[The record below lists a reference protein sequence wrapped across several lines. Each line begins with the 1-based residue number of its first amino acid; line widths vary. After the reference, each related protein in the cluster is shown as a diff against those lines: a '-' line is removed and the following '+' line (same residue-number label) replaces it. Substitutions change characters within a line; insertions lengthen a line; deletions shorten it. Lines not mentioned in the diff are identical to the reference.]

1 MNIVTTQPSVS
12 VITGGASGIGL
23 ACARLLL
30 ERGDRVVVLDLPRA
44 AVPADLREAGVR
56 GVACDVSDEQSV
68 RKAAEAVEADHGPV
82 ASLINSAGIIQPRL
96 QPERLD
102 MQTWDRVIAVDQR
115 GTYLCCAI
123 FGARMAQRG
132 NGSIVNIASITGSR
146 SVPLHAYAP
155 AKAAVI
161 SITRCLAAEWGR
173 SGVRVNS
180 VSPGYTLTPA
190 LQGAIDRGDRN
201 PEDLIRPTALGR
213 MVRPEEIAAAVGF
226 LTSPAASAITGI
238 DLPVDAGWLAGTPWQ
253 TYGGVPEARVE
264 HPPAGAL

>member
-1 MNIVTTQPSVS
+1 MSANQRPVS
-12 VITGGASGIGL
+12 VVTGGASGIGL

-30 ERGDRVVVLDLPRA
+30 ERGERVVVLDLPSAR
-44 AVPADLREAGVR
+44 VPDGLREAGVR
-56 GVACDVSDEQSV
+56 VVPCDVADEQAI
-68 RKAAEAVEADHGPV
+68 RLAAETIEAGHGPV
-82 ASLINSAGIIQPRL
+82 AALVNSAGIIQARL
-96 QPERLD
+96 QPEQMD

-132 NGSIVNIASITGSR
+132 HGSIVNIASITGAR

-161 SITRCLAAEWGR
+161 SITQCLAGEWGR

-190 LQGAIDRGDRN
+190 LQGAIDRGERN
-201 PEDLIRPTALGR
+201 VEDLTRPTALGR
-213 MVRPEEIAAAVGF
+213 MVRPEEVAAAVGF

-238 DLPVDAGWLAGTPWQ
+238 DVPVDAGWLVGTSWQ
-253 TYGGVPEARVE
+253 TYGGVPAARAGQL
-264 HPPAGAL
+264 PAGAI

>member
-1 MNIVTTQPSVS
+1 MTVSKAPVPVS
-12 VITGGASGIGL
+12 VVTGGASGIGL
-23 ACARLLL
+23 ACAHLLR
-30 ERGDRVVVLDLPRA
+30 ERGDRVVVLDLPGARL
-44 AVPADLREAGVR
+44 PDGLRDAGVR
-56 GVACDVSDEQSV
+56 VVACDVSDELEI
-68 RKAAEAVEADHGPV
+68 RKAAEAVEAEHGPV
-82 ASLINSAGIIQPRL
+82 AALVNSAGIIQPRL
-96 QPERLD
+96 QPERMD

-132 NGSIVNIASITGSR
+132 HGSIVNIASITGSR

-201 PEDLIRPTALGR
+201 VEDLTRPTAMGR
-213 MVRPEEIAAAVGF
+213 MVRPEEVAAAVGF
-226 LTSPAASAITGI
+226 LTSSAASAITGV
-238 DLPVDAGWLAGTPWQ
+238 DLPVDAGWLVGTPWQ
-253 TYGGVPEARVE
+253 TYGGVPDGRAA
-264 HPPAGAL
+264 HPSVGAA